1 MVEVVKV
8 EDLTVKYE
16 NLNESVLN
24 GVSFSIDR
32 GEIVLIAGPT
42 GSGKTTLAFCLS
54 GIIPHVINAKVE
66 GFIRVC
72 DIDPRTRP
80 PKEIARRVGLVLQ
93 NPENQIVSSI
103 VWKDVAFSL
112 RNINYPEHRIEEK
125 VQELLE
131 TVGLHMYK
139 DFYTNWLSDGQKQ
152 RLAIASIL
160 ALEPEVLILD
170 EPTSTLDILCVN
182 DVLRTL
188 KKIIEENF
196 STVIVIEHRISR
208 LLNLATRVIL
218 LNSGKI
224 VFDGSPDE
232 LLKRG
237 FPETLKEKLRNPL
250 ENPISYINTRNFDH
264 SNRKVKVEAKNIV
277 VEEDGI
283 KILKNVNLEI
293 FEGEILAITGPNGSG
308 KSTLACV
315 LAGLIKPRKGTVF
328 IDGVNINKLKAKE
341 RVKKVGYVFQNPDL
355 QIFTMKVYDEVAF
368 CLRNLGF
375 SEDAVRERVERA
387 LRLVNLWKFKDK
399 SPYILS
405 RGQKRKLTLA
415 SVLALQPD
423 VLILD
428 EITTGLD
435 EESLK
440 LVENI
445 INSMRSEG
453 RTVILI
459 THDMPIV
466 SRCADR
472 VCFLRNGEVAW
483 VGNVREFFNKEVLRR
498 LWYGNI

>member
-1 MVEVVKV
+1 M
-8 EDLTVKYE
+8 
-16 NLNESVLN
+16 
-24 GVSFSIDR
+24 
-32 GEIVLIAGPT
+32 
-42 GSGKTTLAFCLS
+42 
-54 GIIPHVINAKVE
+54 
-66 GFIRVC
+66 
-72 DIDPRTRP
+72 
-80 PKEIARRVGLVLQ
+80 
-93 NPENQIVSSI
+93 
-103 VWKDVAFSL
+103 
-112 RNINYPEHRIEEK
+112 
-125 VQELLE
+125 
-131 TVGLHMYK
+131 
-139 DFYTNWLSDGQKQ
+139 
-152 RLAIASIL
+152 
-160 ALEPEVLILD
+160 
-170 EPTSTLDILCVN
+170 
-182 DVLRTL
+182 
-188 KKIIEENF
+188 
-196 STVIVIEHRISR
+196 
-208 LLNLATRVIL
+208 
-218 LNSGKI
+218 
-224 VFDGSPDE
+224 
-232 LLKRG
+232 
-237 FPETLKEKLRNPL
+237 
-250 ENPISYINTRNFDH
+250 
-264 SNRKVKVEAKNIV
+264 
-277 VEEDGI
+277 
-283 KILKNVNLEI
+283 EI

-466 SRCADR
+466 ARCADR